1 MDFVF
6 MMHFGRITLNF
17 IVLPIGFNTLE
28 NALIH
33 YKKIWINNFD
43 NYKIAHPVIP
53 FSILDFQ
60 YSAKIVRFKPVKKLF
75 FIILKNAINKKNIME
90 QRENINLL
98 ANQKLFYPIPSF
110 SIYKYPEFTIS
121 YFYITNFK

>member
-17 IVLPIGFNTLE
+17 IVLPIRFNTLE